1 MNLMAK
7 NSFHK
12 ILSRFVDVRP
22 EEISTSGLMFSYFF
36 LITSSAYII
45 KLVKISDFLEKL
57 SSRRLPYAYLL
68 TAILIGFFVTLNSR
82 LLRVVKRHVY
92 ISLSLVFF
100 ITCLLIFWLL
110 FTQGRNWLP
119 LLYWNWISMV
129 FWFWADIFLVTSV
142 TQFWILI
149 NDIYNPRQAKRLVGF
164 LVSGGLL
171 GGVAGALIASLS
183 KIVGTENLLLICP
196 FMLCICLVIVSRV
209 HRVIQ
214 KEKKE
219 EVKPAEV
226 RKRPKI
232 GYGKSFGLLRKNRH
246 LLLLTGIMAAAIIV
260 TTLIDFQFNYFVEDA
275 YPSKDART
283 AFLGIFF
290 TVFLIFSNL
299 LHVFSTNSI
308 LKNFGI
314 RVALLVAPFFLLLL
328 SGVIFIFPFALVYWA
343 LIIKGTDKSLAHSLN
358 QSVRELLYIPIPPE
372 IKYKAKVFIDM
383 FVNKFAKGIG
393 ALLILLFFSV
403 LSFEIK
409 YISFVAIAFILI
421 WIILNLLITKEYVNI
436 VKKNIEIKWQDAD
449 KFVAEKIDID
459 MTKLVFDTIESKK
472 RSSVLYAMN
481 LFDLVKKEKLSSKLK
496 KIISYKSDEVRASSM
511 DSLLE
516 VDGEVLIPE
525 TEDALDEESLDAQ
538 VKEIMSLNVYQEL
551 MKDHLDKI
559 VGEEGKE
566 EEVSR
571 MEAAK
576 VMGMMEPT
584 PSVVHNL
591 GKLLRDKSP
600 EVVSYA
606 LESAGKL
613 KKRELVPYIIQN
625 LINPSLQS
633 SANKALAEYGVK
645 VIGTL
650 KDYLGDPSENVRLR
664 KAIPSILAQTGA
676 QRAADVLSLELRKES
691 RDVESEIVSAM
702 YKMRSEKPEIH
713 FREQIVVP
721 QIIREI
727 KESYLILKEI
737 HDLETDK
744 KKEFLAKDLENNL
757 ARSLKYIFE
766 LLSLIFPREDII
778 KAYQNITTGTKKA
791 IDYSIELLDN
801 IVKKEII
808 EVLLPLI
815 EDIPF
820 EDKVKK
826 GRKMLKI
833 LERFELS
840 EE

>member
-1 MNLMAK
+1 MAK
-7 NSFHK
+7 NSPYR
-12 ILSRFVDVRP
+12 ILSKFADIRS
-22 EEISTSGLMFSYFF
+22 EEFSTSVLMFSYFF

-57 SSRRLPYAYLL
+57 SSSRLPYAYLL

-82 LLRVVKRHVY
+82 LLQVMKRQVY
-92 ISLSLVFF
+92 ISLSLAFF
-100 ITCLLIFWLL
+100 IICLLIFWLL
-110 FTQGRNWLP
+110 FTQGRNWLS
-119 LLYWNWISMV
+119 LAYWNWISMV

-142 TQFWILI
+142 TQFWILV
-149 NDIYNPRQAKRLVGF
+149 NDIYNPRQAKRLIGF

-171 GGVAGALIASLS
+171 GGVAGALLASLS

-196 FMLCICLVIVSRV
+196 FMLFVCLVIVNRV
-209 HRVIQ
+209 HRIIQ
-214 KEKKE
+214 IGSED
-219 EVKPAEV
+219 EVKPSGE
-226 RKRPKI
+226 RPKPKI
-232 GYGKSFGLLRKNRH
+232 GYGKSFSLLRKNRH
-246 LLLLTGIMAAAIIV
+246 LLFLTGIMAAAIIV
-260 TTLIDFQFNYFVEDA
+260 TTLIDFQFNYFIEAA
-275 YPSKDART
+275 YPNKDART

-290 TVFLIFSNL
+290 TVFLIFSSL
-299 LHVFSTNSI
+299 LHVFSTNRI
-308 LKNFGI
+308 LKSFGI
-314 RVALLVAPFFLLLL
+314 RVALLIAPFFLLAL
-328 SGVIFIFPFALVYWA
+328 SCAVFIFPFALVYWA

-403 LSFEIK
+403 LGFGVK
-409 YISFVAIAFILI
+409 FISIVAIAFILI

-436 VKKNIEIKWQDAD
+436 VKRNLQIKWQDAD
-449 KFVAEKIDID
+449 KFVSEKIDID

-496 KIISYKSDEVRASSM
+496 KIISRKSDEVRASSM

-516 VDGEVLIPE
+516 VDGEVLLPE
-525 TEDALDEESLDAQ
+525 TEDYIDEESLDVQ

-559 VGEEGKE
+559 VAEEGKE
-566 EEVSR
+566 EEISR

-584 PSVVHNL
+584 ATVVHNL
-591 GKLLRDKSP
+591 NKLLRDKSA

-613 KKRELVPYIIQN
+613 KKRELVPFIIQN
-625 LINPSLQS
+625 LRNPSVQS
-633 SANKALAEYGVK
+633 AANKALAAYGDK
-645 VIGTL
+645 IIGTL
-650 KDYLGDPSENVRLR
+650 KDYLGDPNEDIRLR
-664 KAIPSILAQTGA
+664 KALPDILAQTGA
-676 QRAADVLSLELRKES
+676 QKAADVLALELRKGS
-691 RDVESEIVSAM
+691 RDVESEIISAM
-702 YKMRSEKPEIH
+702 YKIRSEKPQIH
-713 FREQIVVP
+713 FRRQIVLP
-721 QIIREI
+721 QIIRELT
-727 KESYLILKEI
+727 ESYHVLNEI
-737 HDLETDK
+737 HDLKADK
-744 KKEFLAKDLENNL
+744 QKEFLAKDLENNL
-757 ARSLKYIFE
+757 ARSLKYIFQ
-766 LLSLIFPREDII
+766 LLSLIYPREDII
-778 KAYQNITTGTKKA
+778 KAYQNITAGTRKA
-791 IDYSIELLDN
+791 IDYSVELLDN
-801 IVKKEII
+801 MVKKEIM

-833 LERFELS
+833 LEKAEFS
-840 EE
+840 

>member
-1 MNLMAK
+1 M
-7 NSFHK
+7 
-12 ILSRFVDVRP
+12 
-22 EEISTSGLMFSYFF
+22 LMFSYFF

-45 KLVKISDFLEKL
+45 KLVKISDFLDKL
-57 SSRRLPYAYLL
+57 SSSRLPYAYLL

-82 LLRVVKRHVY
+82 LLQVMKRQLY
-92 ISLSLVFF
+92 ISLSLAFF

-119 LLYWNWISMV
+119 LAYWNWISMV

-142 TQFWILI
+142 TQFWILV

-171 GGVAGALIASLS
+171 GGVAGALLASLS

-196 FMLCICLVIVSRV
+196 FMLVICFVIVNRV
-209 HRVIQ
+209 HRIIQ
-214 KEKKE
+214 REGKE
-219 EVKPAEV
+219 EVKPSEV
-226 RKRPKI
+226 QKKPKI

-246 LLLLTGIMAAAIIV
+246 LLLLTGIMAVAIVV
-260 TTLIDFQFNYFVEDA
+260 TTLIDFQFNYFVEDT
-275 YPSKDART
+275 YPNKDART

-299 LHVFSTNSI
+299 LHAFSTNRI

-314 RVALLVAPFFLLLL
+314 RIALLVAPLFLLVF
-328 SGVIFIFPFALVYWA
+328 SFAIFIFPFALIYWA

-403 LSFEIK
+403 LSLEIK
-409 YISFVAIAFILI
+409 YISTIAIVFTLI

-436 VKKNIEIKWQDAD
+436 VKRNLEIKWQDAD
-449 KFVAEKIDID
+449 KFVAEKIDIN

-481 LFDLVKKEKLSSKLK
+481 LFDLVKKENLSSKLK

-525 TEDALDEESLDAQ
+525 TEDSLDEESLDAQ
-538 VKEIMSLNVYQEL
+538 VKEIMSLNVYQKL

-559 VGEEGKE
+559 VGGEGKE

-591 GKLLRDKSP
+591 RKLLRDKSP

-613 KKRELVPYIIQN
+613 KKRELVPFIIQN
-625 LINPSLQS
+625 LKNPFLQRVAS
-633 SANKALAEYGVK
+633 KTLAEYGVK
-645 VIGTL
+645 IIGTL
-650 KDYLGDPSENVRLR
+650 KDYLGDPSEDTRLR
-664 KAIPSILAQTGA
+664 KAIPDILAKTGA
-676 QRAADVLSLELRKES
+676 QRAADVLALELRKES
-691 RDVESEIVSAM
+691 RDVESEIISAM
-702 YKMRSEKPEIH
+702 YKMRSEKPHIR

-721 QIIREI
+721 QITREI

-737 HDLETDK
+737 YDLKTDK

-766 LLSLIFPREDII
+766 LLSLIYPQEDII

-801 IVKKEII
+801 IVKKEVM

-826 GRKMLKI
+826 GKKMLKI
-833 LERFELS
+833 LEKIEFS
-840 EE
+840 EA

>member
-1 MNLMAK
+1 MAK
-7 NSFHK
+7 NSIHK
-12 ILSRFVDVRP
+12 ILSRFADVRP
-22 EEISTSGLMFSYFF
+22 EEISTSVLMFFHFF

-82 LLRVVKRHVY
+82 LLRVMKRHVY

-100 ITCLLIFWLL
+100 ITSLLIFWLF
-110 FTQGRNWLP
+110 FTQGQNWLP
-119 LLYWNWISMV
+119 VAYWNWISMV

-171 GGVAGALIASLS
+171 GGVAGALLASLS

-196 FMLCICLVIVSRV
+196 FMLVICLVIVNRV
-209 HRVIQ
+209 HRIIQ

-219 EVKPAEV
+219 EVKPSEAQ
-226 RKRPKI
+226 KKPKI

-246 LLLLTGIMAAAIIV
+246 LLLLTGIMAVAIIV

-275 YPSKDART
+275 YPNKDART

-299 LHVFSTNSI
+299 LHVFSTNRI

-328 SGVIFIFPFALVYWA
+328 SGAIFIVPFALVYWA

-358 QSVRELLYIPIPPE
+358 QSVRE
-372 IKYKAKVFIDM
+372 YKAKIFIDM

-409 YISFVAIAFILI
+409 YISIIAIAFILI

-436 VKKNIEIKWQDAD
+436 VKRNIEIKWQDAD
-449 KFVAEKIDID
+449 KLVAEKIDID

-481 LFDLVKKEKLSSKLK
+481 LFDLVKKEKLSPKLK
-496 KIISYKSDEVRASSM
+496 KIISYKSDAVRASSM
-511 DSLLE
+511 DSLLD

-525 TEDALDEESLDAQ
+525 AEDALDEESLDAQ

-584 PSVVHNL
+584 HSVVHNL

-613 KKRELVPYIIQN
+613 KKRELVPFIIQN
-625 LINPSLQS
+625 LKNHSLKS
-633 SANKALAEYGVK
+633 AANKALAEYGVK

-650 KDYLGDPSENVRLR
+650 KDYLGDPSEDARLR
-664 KAIPSILAQTGA
+664 KALPDILAQTGA
-676 QRAADVLSLELRKES
+676 QRAADVLALELRKES

-702 YKMRSEKPEIH
+702 YKMRSEKPQIH

-737 HDLETDK
+737 HDLKTDK
-744 KKEFLAKDLENNL
+744 KKDFLAKDLENNL
-757 ARSLKYIFE
+757 ARSLKYVFE
-766 LLSLIFPREDII
+766 LLSLIYPREDII
-778 KAYQNITTGTKKA
+778 KAYQNITAGTKKA

-801 IVKKEII
+801 IVKKEIM

-826 GRKMLKI
+826 GRKMLKV
-833 LERFELS
+833 LDRFELS

>member
-1 MNLMAK
+1 MAK
-7 NSFHK
+7 NLLHR
-12 ILSRFVDVRP
+12 ILSRPVDVRP
-22 EEISTSGLMFSYFF
+22 EEISTSLLMFSYFF

-45 KLVKISDFLEKL
+45 KLVKISDFLDKL
-57 SSRRLPYAYLL
+57 SSSRLPYAYLL

-82 LLRVVKRHVY
+82 LLQVMKRQLY
-92 ISLSLVFF
+92 ISLSLAFF

-119 LLYWNWISMV
+119 LAYWNWISMV

-142 TQFWILI
+142 TQFWILV

-171 GGVAGALIASLS
+171 GGVAGALLASLS

-196 FMLCICLVIVSRV
+196 FMLVICFVIVNRV
-209 HRVIQ
+209 HRIIQ
-214 KEKKE
+214 REGKE
-219 EVKPAEV
+219 EVKPSEV
-226 RKRPKI
+226 QKKPKI

-246 LLLLTGIMAAAIIV
+246 LLLLTGIMAVAIVV
-260 TTLIDFQFNYFVEDA
+260 TTLIDFQFNYFVEDT
-275 YPSKDART
+275 YPNKDART

-299 LHVFSTNSI
+299 LHAFSTNRI

-314 RVALLVAPFFLLLL
+314 RIALLVAPLFLLVF
-328 SGVIFIFPFALVYWA
+328 SFAIFIFPFALIYWA

-403 LSFEIK
+403 LSLEIK
-409 YISFVAIAFILI
+409 YISTIAIVFTLI

-436 VKKNIEIKWQDAD
+436 VKRNLEIKWQDAD
-449 KFVAEKIDID
+449 KFVAEKIDIN

-481 LFDLVKKEKLSSKLK
+481 LFDLVKKENLSSKLK

-525 TEDALDEESLDAQ
+525 TEDSLDEESLDAQ
-538 VKEIMSLNVYQEL
+538 VKEIMSLNVYQKL

-559 VGEEGKE
+559 VGGEGKE

-591 GKLLRDKSP
+591 RKLLRDKSP

-613 KKRELVPYIIQN
+613 KKRELVPFIIQN
-625 LINPSLQS
+625 LKNPFLQRVAS
-633 SANKALAEYGVK
+633 KTLAEYGVK
-645 VIGTL
+645 IIGTL
-650 KDYLGDPSENVRLR
+650 KDYLGDPSEDTRLR
-664 KAIPSILAQTGA
+664 KAIPDILAKTGA
-676 QRAADVLSLELRKES
+676 QRAADVLALELRKES
-691 RDVESEIVSAM
+691 RDVESEIISAM
-702 YKMRSEKPEIH
+702 YKMRSEKPHIR

-721 QIIREI
+721 QITREI

-737 HDLETDK
+737 YDLKTDK

-766 LLSLIFPREDII
+766 LLSLIYPQEDII

-801 IVKKEII
+801 IVKKEVM

-826 GRKMLKI
+826 GKKMLKI
-833 LERFELS
+833 LEKIEFS
-840 EE
+840 EA